1 MVSFL
6 LAIIYLAF
14 ISLGLPDAVLGS
26 AWPVM
31 HRELGVAVSGQGV
44 IAMIIS
50 GGTILS
56 SMMSGTLLRRFGT
69 GRVTAASVGMTA
81 AALLG
86 FSGADA
92 FWMLCLWAVPY
103 GLGAGSVDTALNNFV
118 ALHYRAHHMN
128 WLHCFWGI
136 GAALGPYIMGYCL
149 GIGRSWNQGYRA
161 IASIQ
166 IVLTAGL
173 LFSLPLWKKVE
184 TQRVDAEKQEKI
196 SVKRLLGLSGA
207 KQILVAFF
215 CYCSL
220 EATTGLWGSSYF
232 VMDRGIAPETAAKWA
247 SIFYLGITLGRFVCG
262 FLSMRIPGKNM
273 VRMGQILIIAGIFL
287 ILFPGGNV
295 LLGAGYILIGL
306 GCAPIYPALLHETPE
321 NFGKDVSQGIMGMEM
336 ACAYVGSTLM
346 PPFFGLIAQY
356 ISIAW
361 YPVYL
366 LAIAFLMVVMTEY
379 ISRTLKRESL
389 EEA

>member
-136 GAALGPYIMGYCL
+136 GATLGPYIMGYCL

-184 TQRVDAEKQEKI
+184 TQRVEAEKQEKI

-207 KQILVAFF
+207 K
-215 CYCSL
+215 
-220 EATTGLWGSSYF
+220 
-232 VMDRGIAPETAAKWA
+232 
-247 SIFYLGITLGRFVCG
+247 
-262 FLSMRIPGKNM
+262 
-273 VRMGQILIIAGIFL
+273 
-287 ILFPGGNV
+287 
-295 LLGAGYILIGL
+295 
-306 GCAPIYPALLHETPE
+306 
-321 NFGKDVSQGIMGMEM
+321 
-336 ACAYVGSTLM
+336 
-346 PPFFGLIAQY
+346 
-356 ISIAW
+356 
-361 YPVYL
+361 
-366 LAIAFLMVVMTEY
+366 
-379 ISRTLKRESL
+379 
-389 EEA
+389 